1 MATSNT
7 KPRVYLAGPDVFLS
21 TPIARGDALKAICQK
36 YDLVGLFPFDNE
48 LSGFEPHSFGLAH
61 AIRGAN
67 MDLIKSCDAILAN
80 MTPFRG
86 PSMDVGTAYEM
97 GVGAALGKVVVGYT
111 LDGGVGYVDKV
122 HTWAGDQKLVRGE
135 DGHLRDAGGMAVEEF
150 NMEAGT
156 NGLIDNLMMSCGI
169 EKLCLSE
176 EEAVEVLADAL
187 RKRTV
192 TPATS

>member
-1 MATSNT
+1 MAAPNT

-21 TPIARGDALKAICQK
+21 SPIARGDALKAICQK

-61 AIRGAN
+61 AIRG
-67 MDLIKSCDAILAN
+67 
-80 MTPFRG
+80 

-111 LDGGVGYVDKV
+111 LDGGMGYVDKV
-122 HTWAGDQKLVRGE
+122 HTWAGDKNLVRGD
-135 DGHLRDAGGMAVEEF
+135 DGHLRDVGGMAVEEF

-156 NGLIDNLMMSCGI
+156 SGLIDNLMMSCGI

-176 EEAVEVLADAL
+176 EEAVEVLADTLHRRQVKSA
-187 RKRTV
+187 
-192 TPATS
+192 SS